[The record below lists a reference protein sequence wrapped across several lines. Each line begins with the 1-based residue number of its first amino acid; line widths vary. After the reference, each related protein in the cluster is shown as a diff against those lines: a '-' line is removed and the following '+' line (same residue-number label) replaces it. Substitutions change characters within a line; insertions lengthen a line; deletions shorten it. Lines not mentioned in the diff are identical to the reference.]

1 MFVIGAHQPVA
12 EFHTGLLAKVW
23 ALNNIFSDEDVKIWV
38 VHDLDSMEEE
48 GSMSIHV
55 PTIKG
60 LISIPLYSQVKRN
73 MHKLFITKCEYL
85 GVKRV
90 TEVVISWLQPSSR
103 LVKEIRSRAEI
114 LDEKFP
120 PGEVVVAVRN
130 TEMLLFLLEHLG
142 VPKPDQVLY
151 LSELLLEKKEEL
163 KQLLY
168 QFGPEQFWERD
179 GDTRKPLSS
188 STNLLELVEEGR
200 LIPKAVPL
208 SALLRLMVG
217 REGVLIRG
225 MGQAD
230 YEKNHPDLPP
240 VRKAPVVTSFQAFQ
254 LREVGVRPS
263 ALVMYLLGV
272 KFDPHCV
279 VWK

>member
-1 MFVIGAHQPVA
+1 MVVLGAHQPIA
-12 EFHTGLLAKVW
+12 DFHTGLLAKVW
-23 ALNNIFSDEDVKIWV
+23 ALHHFDGDKIWV
-38 VHDLDSMEEE
+38 VHNLDIMAKE

-55 PTIKG
+55 PTTKA
-60 LISIPLYSQVKRN
+60 LTSIPLYSQVKRN

-90 TEVVISWLQPSSR
+90 TEAVISWLQPSSR
-103 LVKEIRSRAEI
+103 AVKEIRSRAKI

-163 KQLLY
+163 NHLLY
-168 QFGPEQFWERD
+168 RFGPEQFWERD
-179 GDTRKPLSS
+179 GDTRKPTS
-188 STNLLELVEEGR
+188 STNLLELIEEGR

-208 SALLRLMVG
+208 SVLLRLMVG

-225 MGQAD
+225 MGQAE
-230 YEKNHPDLPP
+230 YEKNCSDLPP
-240 VRKAPVVTSFQAFQ
+240 VRKDPVVTSFQAFQ

-272 KFDPHCV
+272 KFDPQCV